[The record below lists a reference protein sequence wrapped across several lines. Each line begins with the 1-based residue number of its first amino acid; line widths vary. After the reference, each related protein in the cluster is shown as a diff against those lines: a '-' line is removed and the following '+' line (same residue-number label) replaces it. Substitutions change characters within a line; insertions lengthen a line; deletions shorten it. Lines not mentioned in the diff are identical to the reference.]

1 MLVPLPTIVNEVNFR
16 AQKCKAL
23 SLKQTNKQFRFFL
36 LIFDFFFIL
45 DLGGFKKDFSLG
57 TMSDL

>member
-23 SLKQTNKQFRFFL
+23 SLKQTNSFGFFY
-36 LIFDFFFIL
+36 
-45 DLGGFKKDFSLG
+45 
-57 TMSDL
+57 